1 MDAKKTYTVF
11 PYFRSG
17 DNALV
22 TFFGALIIGAWLVPF
37 LIYLDSGLPL
47 RITARLS
54 LSLSMMFVLL
64 AWLARLCI
72 KEIRQTAFSL
82 SDETLMMHSFAREAE
97 IDLSQVKKFEYRH
110 MPILHGFGLL
120 RLDGGTVRMPFIID
134 NLPRLIAD
142 LRTAL
147 VCCGNMTCFDNDN
160 IEFFIREALA
170 NDASTRRLAHAF
182 APVMC
187 VGEIMLLFGFIVARW
202 FWYLPLAWSLAW
214 GILSMIMPFAG
225 LLLADAIISLKF
237 RNSLRKKGGAAVD
250 EKRIF
255 VITGAIMLVC
265 YLAAG
270 IAVRILLWTHR

>member
-11 PYFRSG
+11 PFFRSG
-17 DNALV
+17 DSALIA
-22 TFFGALIIGAWLVPF
+22 FFGAMIIGAWLVPF

-47 RITARLS
+47 AITARLS
-54 LSLSMMFVLL
+54 LSLSMTFVLL
-64 AWLARLCI
+64 AWLARLFT
-72 KEIRQTAFSL
+72 KEIRQTVFSL
-82 SDETLMMHSFAREAE
+82 SGETLMMRSFAREAE
-97 IDLSQVKKFEYRH
+97 IDLSQVRKFEYRH
-110 MPILHGFGLL
+110 MPILHGFGFL
-120 RLDGGTVRMPFIID
+120 RLDGGTVRIPFIID

-160 IEFFIREALA
+160 IEFFIREAQA
-170 NDASTRRLAHAF
+170 NDASTRRLVRAF
-182 APVMC
+182 APVMR
-187 VGEIMLLFGFIVARW
+187 VAEIMLLFGFIVARW

-214 GILSMIMPFAG
+214 GILSMIIPFAG
-225 LLLADAIISLKF
+225 LLLADAIISAAFLK
-237 RNSLRKKGGAAVD
+237 SLRTNGTAAVD

-270 IAVRILLWTHR
+270 IAVRIILWRHR